1 MGLFLKIR
9 PKTAEEPPPT
19 GEKQPFASDGT
30 QPAADA
36 PCPTLGQNRKIL
48 VADDNA
54 IVLKAFEQKLKA
66 NGFTVFTTPSAETVA
81 GRVAETGA
89 ELIILDINFPAAN
102 AGLEWNGFS
111 VVGWLRRFPELAQIP
126 VILISGADSAKFKE
140 KSLAAGAVAFFQ
152 KPVDFKQLLNVI
164 VQTLALAPG
173 DPFTHP

>member
-9 PKTAEEPPPT
+9 PKTAEEPAASA
-19 GEKQPFASDGT
+19 EKLPFANDRT

-36 PCPTLGQNRKIL
+36 PCPTLGQSRKIL

-54 IVLKAFEQKLKA
+54 IVLKAFELKLKA

-81 GRVAETGA
+81 SQAAETGA

-111 VVGWLRRFPELAQIP
+111 VMGWLRRFPELAQIP
-126 VILISGADSAKFKE
+126 VILISGADAAKYKDKSA
-140 KSLAAGAVAFFQ
+140 AAGAVAFFQ

-164 VQTLALAPG
+164 IQTLALAPG